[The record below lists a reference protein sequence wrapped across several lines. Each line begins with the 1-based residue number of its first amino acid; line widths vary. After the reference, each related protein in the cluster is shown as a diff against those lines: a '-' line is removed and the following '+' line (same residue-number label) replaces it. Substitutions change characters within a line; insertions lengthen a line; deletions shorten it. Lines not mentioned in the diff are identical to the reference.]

1 MILVTGGCRSGKSEF
16 AEQLVTSMG
25 SHFLYLATAKIT
37 DEEMAR
43 RVEKHRQR
51 RSSQWDTHEGYDDIP
66 EVLGKC
72 TASGDFGKDGRL
84 WDGILLDSVTT
95 MVTNLLFDHIGQ
107 VDWDTFSFD
116 GVDYGAAQAM
126 ILGHFERICEAASA
140 LPLVCVTD
148 EIGLGVVPETSL
160 GRNFRDILGTV
171 NQYLAKACGEVYF
184 VISGIPMK
192 IKGEREL

>member
-1 MILVTGGCRSGKSEF
+1 MILVTGGCRSGKSKF

-37 DEEMAR
+37 DAEMAR

-66 EVLGKC
+66 EVLGQPGNGPG
-72 TASGDFGKDGRL
+72 A

-95 MVTNLLFDHIGQ
+95 MVTNLLFDHIGD

-116 GVDYGAAQAM
+116 SVDYGAAQAM
-126 ILGHFERICEAASA
+126 ILAHFKKICGAASA
-140 LPLVCVTD
+140 LPLVFVTD

-160 GRNFRDILGTV
+160 GRNFRDILGIV
-171 NQYLAKACGEVYF
+171 NQYLAKACTEVYF
-184 VISGIPMK
+184 VVSGIPMK
-192 IKGEREL
+192 IKGEMGQ